1 MRINFTDNI
10 SVMVNGENTNRTK
23 DAHGNGNNK
32 GGTFSINASQLNLMQ
47 DPIQARREKAQKEA
61 MDILRGQFESD
72 GVIDTDLKERRDRIT
87 QNKETASAALKEIN
101 AISDEQEKLKE
112 TYGIEADS
120 KEQQDL
126 ELRMKFNKAMKPNSQ
141 VKLTEEEWEQYQELG
156 PMTEYQKAA
165 MSLEADKGKWRKE
178 IEEAQ
183 KVISSETQVIRA
195 TQQEVVKHHG
205 MDDAVAAKDK
215 YLEAASGEIIGML
228 IDEGKDHI
236 EEKVEEAV
244 EKGEELKEEKEEL
257 EELREE
263 KKAEREEN
271 TPQPEELLDIHK
283 IQQDVEEQLKAI
295 LEEQK
300 LLKEDLKGLKV
311 NSAI

>member
-1 MRINFTDNI
+1 MK
-10 SVMVNGENTNRTK
+10 VNLTENRSIFVGGENTNQAK
-23 DAHGNGNNK
+23 GADESGKNK

-47 DPIQARREKAQKEA
+47 DPIQARREQAQKEA
-61 MDILRGQFESD
+61 MDILRGQFEAD
-72 GVIDTDLKERRDRIT
+72 GAIDMDLKERRGRIA
-87 QNKETASAALKEIN
+87 QNKETAAAALKEIN
-101 AISDEQEKLKE
+101 AISEEQEKLKE
-112 TYGIEADS
+112 AYGIEADS
-120 KEQQDL
+120 QEQQDL
-126 ELRMKFNKAMKPNSQ
+126 ELRMKFNKAMKPDSQ
-141 VKLTEEEWEQYQELG
+141 EQLTEEEWERYQELG

-165 MSLEADKGKWRKE
+165 MELEADKGKWRKE
-178 IEEAQ
+178 IDEAQ
-183 KVISSETQVIRA
+183 KVITSETQVIRA

-205 MDDAVAAKDK
+205 MDDAVAAKEE
-215 YLEAASGEIIGML
+215 YLKAASKEIIGML
-228 IDEGKDHI
+228 MEEGKDHI

-244 EKGEELKEEKEEL
+244 EKGEKLKEEKEEL

-283 IQQDVEEQLKAI
+283 IQKDVEEQLNAI

-311 NSAI
+311 NSAV